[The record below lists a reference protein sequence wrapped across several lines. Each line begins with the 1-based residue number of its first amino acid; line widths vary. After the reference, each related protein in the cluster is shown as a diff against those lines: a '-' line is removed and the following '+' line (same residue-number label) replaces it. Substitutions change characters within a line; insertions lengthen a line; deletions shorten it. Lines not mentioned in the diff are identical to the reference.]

1 MSCIGKHGA
10 LSLEVTCDST
20 LKYGRH
26 VLNRVERT
34 GYSRATTIV
43 YTHEYPLTLAKVE
56 TGQMSRLNARCLPI
70 VANIRCI
77 VLQRESLFR
86 CYLYIY
92 IYIFFSVRLLSVLRG
107 HSGFFILA
115 TTAND
120 LRLRRIFY
128 PRFNPLHLC
137 SYLNSWERD
146 SIFPFECSVLNKGT
160 TGSIFITSLVWR
172 GPWLGIEP
180 GTSRTR
186 SQHYTIRLSR
196 RR

>member
-92 IYIFFSVRLLSVLRG
+92 IYFLAFDFCRFCVVIRVFSSSPQRPMTSDFEGFSIPDLIHYIYVPILILEKEPVFSLLNVQ
-107 HSGFFILA
+107 
-115 TTAND
+115 
-120 LRLRRIFY
+120 
-128 PRFNPLHLC
+128 C
-137 SYLNSWERD
+137 
-146 SIFPFECSVLNKGT
+146 
-160 TGSIFITSLVWR
+160 
-172 GPWLGIEP
+172 
-180 GTSRTR
+180 
-186 SQHYTIRLSR
+186 
-196 RR
+196 